1 MKKLLKENIRK
12 HVCVLVLTF
21 LAYPFINGAVQT
33 VDDSSV
39 ANFFIIISILLV
51 SVCFANFAFTYKDT
65 ATEEKAVRILS
76 HLTTGLFLFLTA
88 NLLLTM
94 CIGVA
99 VTYPSLGGLIYA
111 FSFLL
116 YLGFILYDFWDLLRK
131 R

>member
-1 MKKLLKENIRK
+1 MKKLLKENIGK
-12 HVCVLVLTF
+12 HACVIVLTL
-21 LAYPFINGAVQT
+21 LAYPFINNAVKT

-39 ANFFIIISILLV
+39 ANFLIIISILLV

-65 ATEEKAVRILS
+65 ATEEKAVRALS
-76 HLTTGLFLFLTA
+76 HSTTGLFLFLTA
-88 NLLLTM
+88 TLLLTM

-99 VTYPSLGGLIYA
+99 VTYPPLGNLIYT

-116 YLGFILYDFWDLLRK
+116 YAGFVLYDFWDLLRK